1 MDEDG
6 DALMGGNALASGA
19 RGGLSPEASRL
30 FRVYKTV
37 AAMLT
42 KRGYLVSREMK
53 EMTPASFTAKF
64 GEYPTREGLTILT
77 EKGDDETNQ
86 LFVFFP
92 EDEKVGVKPIKV
104 LTDRMKE
111 ENVTNAI
118 LILRLDITPFA
129 KQAVQEMSDSFR
141 IEHFKEAEL
150 LVDITE
156 HKLVPKHQVL
166 SQNEKQE
173 LLKRYR
179 LKETQLPRI
188 QPNDP
193 VARYYGMKR
202 GQVVKIIRPSE
213 TAGRFKV
220 GSAEKKVRESDENKN
235 VNALE
240 HSKVGSLST
249 LARTSR
255 QSDAVATG

>member
-1 MDEDG
+1 
-6 DALMGGNALASGA
+6 
-19 RGGLSPEASRL
+19 
-30 FRVYKTV
+30 
-37 AAMLT
+37 MLN
-42 KRGYLVSREMK
+42 KRGYMIPREMRD
-53 EMTPASFTAKF
+53 MTPTDFTSKF
-64 GEYPTREGLTILT
+64 GEFPTREGLTILV
-77 EKGDDETNQ
+77 EKADDEMNQ

-104 LTDRMKE
+104 YTDRMKE
-111 ENVTNAI
+111 EGVSNAI
-118 LILRLDITPFA
+118 LILRVDITPFA
-129 KQAVQEMSDSFR
+129 KQAVQEVSDSFR

-156 HKLVPKHQVL
+156 HKLVPAHQVL

-173 LLKRYR
+173 LLQRYR

-213 TAGRFKV
+213 TAGRYV
-220 GSAEKKVRESDENKN
+220 TYRICM
-235 VNALE
+235 
-240 HSKVGSLST
+240 
-249 LARTSR
+249 
-255 QSDAVATG
+255 

>member
-1 MDEDG
+1 MEK
-6 DALMGGNALASGA
+6 SGA
-19 RGGLSPEASRL
+19 ISAPTLRGGLTPEASRL

-37 AAMLT
+37 SAMLN
-42 KRGYLVSREMK
+42 KRGYMVPRDMR
-53 EMTPASFTAKF
+53 EMTPGAFTAKF
-64 GEYPTREGLTILT
+64 GEHPIRESLTILV
-77 EKGDDETNQ
+77 EKADNETDQ

-104 LTDRMKE
+104 YTDRMKE
-111 ENVTNAI
+111 ENVLNAI
-118 LILRLDITPFA
+118 LVLRVDITPFA
-129 KQAVQEMSDSFR
+129 KQAVQEISDKFR

-156 HKLVPKHQVL
+156 HTLVPEHLVL
-166 SQNEKQE
+166 SMNEKGE

-202 GQVVKIIRPSE
+202 GQVVKITRPSE
-213 TAGRFKV
+213 TAGRYV
-220 GSAEKKVRESDENKN
+220 TYRICM
-235 VNALE
+235 
-240 HSKVGSLST
+240 
-249 LARTSR
+249 
-255 QSDAVATG
+255 

>member
-1 MDEDG
+1 MSYVLSNKLTVFSWPLL
-6 DALMGGNALASGA
+6 LMI
-19 RGGLSPEASRL
+19 
-30 FRVYKTV
+30 FQ
-37 AAMLT
+37 
-42 KRGYLVSREMK
+42 
-53 EMTPASFTAKF
+53 
-64 GEYPTREGLTILT
+64 

-156 HKLVPKHQVL
+156 HKLV
-166 SQNEKQE
+166 SCA
-173 LLKRYR
+173 
-179 LKETQLPRI
+179 
-188 QPNDP
+188 D
-193 VARYYGMKR
+193 
-202 GQVVKIIRPSE
+202 
-213 TAGRFKV
+213 
-220 GSAEKKVRESDENKN
+220 
-235 VNALE
+235 
-240 HSKVGSLST
+240 
-249 LARTSR
+249 
-255 QSDAVATG
+255 